1 MQASVASPAL
11 RRPLRGA
18 TLRLRPR
25 SASRTAVPASV
36 SKRQSQQK
44 LAKAEEFNKE
54 AEEFN
59 KKAEEFNKEAEE
71 FYKEA
76 AEATKEAE
84 EFNKEAE
91 EFNKEAEEF
100 NKEAEEFNKEA
111 KQQRIEVYQDIA
123 SSVIWGVACCAC
135 VAQADKL
142 SLSSSLGTATA
153 IVAAK
158 YVARL
163 LQRVMP
169 FLLDFVTGRL
179 N

>member
-100 NKEAEEFNKEA
+100 NKEA